1 MNAPHEHRVRAERY
15 LRLAAE
21 ATTARTRTHLRQLA
35 LEAQAIAEMLERVG
49 GEIRAAAEFD
59 SQS

>member
-35 LEAQAIAEMLERVG
+35 LEAQAIAEMLERVSS
-49 GEIRAAAEFD
+49 GEIRAAAETD
-59 SQS
+59 P